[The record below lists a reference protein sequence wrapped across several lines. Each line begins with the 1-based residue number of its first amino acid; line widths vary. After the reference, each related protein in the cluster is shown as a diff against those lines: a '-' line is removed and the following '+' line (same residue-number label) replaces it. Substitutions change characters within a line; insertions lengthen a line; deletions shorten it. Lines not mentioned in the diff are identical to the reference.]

1 MIKVGD
7 RIKVL
12 QLAINPATSKPD
24 PGWKKTIHP
33 GDLGTITSI
42 SNIQGLSTAQIWVQ
56 FDSGSKI
63 ALLEGIDSFEIITEE

>member
-1 MIKVGD
+1 MVNVGD

-12 QLAINPATSKPD
+12 QLAINPATGQPD
-24 PGWKKTIHP
+24 PSWKKTIHP

-42 SNIQGLSTAQIWVQ
+42 SIIKGLNTTQIWVQ